1 MDLEK
6 NARIETHENVTIAY
20 ETANIGSRFLA
31 LLLDEIIIMGIIILS
46 VLIAFFAV
54 LGGGGEQMDPE
65 TGLPA
70 GASLFT
76 TLAVMMIVIFLVQN
90 VYYIFFEMVMKGR
103 SPGKKAAGIRV
114 VSATGEPISF
124 SMSLIRNFLRL
135 LHMIPGGELADALV
149 VIYNKRSMRIGDL
162 LANTMVIKEREEKR
176 FSEKLSV
183 MLAEMDRPAPHAP
196 SAAGTAEAEALFS
209 PLLTPQRR
217 ETSAVQT
224 QNSRT
229 LDAGDASGLG
239 GACASA
245 AFSAEYPVNVYG
257 QQAYLR
263 REEYAYLRAYLLNR
277 PEIGERDV
285 LDYKFFCFCCRR
297 AGAAAYPGTPA
308 GYMLNY
314 LRQTEFYHRQ
324 FYAEAR

>member
-103 SPGKKAAGIRV
+103 SPGKKAAGFRHRR
-114 VSATGEPISF
+114 TDF
-124 SMSLIRNFLRL
+124 L
-135 LHMIPGGELADALV
+135 LHVADPEFSAASA
-149 VIYNKRSMRIGDL
+149 YDSGRRIGGCTCRDL
-162 LANTMVIKEREEKR
+162 
-176 FSEKLSV
+176 
-183 MLAEMDRPAPHAP
+183 
-196 SAAGTAEAEALFS
+196 
-209 PLLTPQRR
+209 
-217 ETSAVQT
+217 
-224 QNSRT
+224 
-229 LDAGDASGLG
+229 
-239 GACASA
+239 
-245 AFSAEYPVNVYG
+245 
-257 QQAYLR
+257 
-263 REEYAYLRAYLLNR
+263 
-277 PEIGERDV
+277 
-285 LDYKFFCFCCRR
+285 
-297 AGAAAYPGTPA
+297 
-308 GYMLNY
+308 
-314 LRQTEFYHRQ
+314 
-324 FYAEAR
+324 